1 MKHVLVA
8 TDCNTYTTAVLQYA
22 FSLSKAL
29 KSTLSVLHVFELPPI
44 QHEVIKDRDQL
55 LKSFRKEQLG
65 VLKHYCEEHLG
76 LPENREGVEM
86 HLDAV
91 DHYSVSEAILAKS
104 EEVMAD
110 LIVVGMKEKHT
121 LRGFFSGNIANQ
133 LLSKS
138 MVPLLIVPPDHSFS
152 SLQHIVYASDFE
164 MEDIFVLKKLVGIA
178 EVFEADITVV
188 HVPVEDEYSGKD
200 QMQWFE
206 ELLRQEVNYPK
217 ISFQLPVATS
227 VPLGLK
233 SFMESSNADILAM
246 LERSEKGLFKK
257 LFEGDTVKKMES
269 KIRIPLL
276 SFNCRKSS

>member
-1 MKHVLVA
+1 MKHLLVA
-8 TDCNTYTTAVLQYA
+8 TDCSKYTSAVLQYA
-22 FSLSKAL
+22 YSLSKAL
-29 KSTLSVLHVFELPPI
+29 NSTLSVLHVFELPPI
-44 QHEVIKDRDQL
+44 QHEVIKDREQL
-55 LKSFRKEQLG
+55 LKSFRKEQLT

-76 LPENREGVEM
+76 SYEDSADFQM
-86 HLDAV
+86 QLDAV
-91 DHYSVSEAILAKS
+91 DHYSVSEAILAKAES
-104 EEVMAD
+104 VEAD
-110 LIVVGMKEKHT
+110 LMVVGMKEKHT

-138 MVPLLIVPPDHSFS
+138 ETPLLIVPPNHAFS
-152 SLQHIVYASDFE
+152 SFKHIVYASDFE
-164 MEDIFVLKKLVGIA
+164 MEDIFALKKLVGIA
-178 EVFEADITVV
+178 ETFEADITVV
-188 HVPVEDEYSGKD
+188 HVPVGDEYSGKD

-217 ISFQLPVATS
+217 INFQLPVATS

-233 SFMESSNADILAM
+233 SFLENSQADILAM

-269 KIRIPLL
+269 KISIPLL

>member
-1 MKHVLVA
+1 MLVA
-8 TDCNTYTTAVLQYA
+8 TDCSKYTTAVLQYA
-22 FSLSKAL
+22 YSLSKAL
-29 KSTLSVLHVFELPPI
+29 KSALSVLHVFELPPI
-44 QHEVIKDRDQL
+44 QHEVIKDREQL
-55 LKSFRKEQLG
+55 LKSFRREQLT
-65 VLKHYCEEHLG
+65 VLRHYCDEHLG
-76 LPENREGVEM
+76 PHEDQGDFQM
-86 HLDAV
+86 DLDAV
-91 DHYSVSEAILAKS
+91 DHYSVSEAILAKAES
-104 EEVMAD
+104 VEAD

-138 MVPLLIVPPDHSFS
+138 QAPLMIVPPDHVFS
-152 SLQHIVYASDFE
+152 NLKHLVYASDFE

-178 EVFEADITVV
+178 EAFEADITVV
-188 HVPVEDEYSGKD
+188 HVPVGDEYSGKD

-217 ISFQLPVATS
+217 INFQLPVATS

-233 SFMESSNADILAM
+233 SFLNNSQADILVM

-269 KIRIPLL
+269 QIGIPLL
-276 SFNCRKSS
+276 SFNCRKSPKS